1 MSPLPRHTALRYLE
15 PLREGGSLP
24 AIVEADGGLF
34 VVKFRGAGQGA
45 LALVAEIVVGELAR
59 SLGLPVPELALV
71 HVDAAF
77 GRTEP
82 DPEIQDLLR
91 ASHGINVGL
100 EYLEGAF
107 NFDPRAAGDLVSP
120 ELAAEVV
127 WLDCW
132 VTNPD
137 RSARNPNLLVHRR
150 RPWLIDHGAA
160 LYHQHDWSRV
170 SADRVRAPFARISD
184 HVLLA
189 TAADVDGADRR
200 LAERLPAGA
209 IDRAVEA
216 VPEDLISPEDRERHR
231 EWLHGRFTARADWVA
246 AAAEAQS
253 VARAR
258 PRDRRPYRR

>member
-1 MSPLPRHTALRYLE
+1 MSPLPLHTALRYLE

-24 AIVEADGGLF
+24 AVVEADGGLF

-59 SLGLPVPELALV
+59 SLGLPVPQLALV
-71 HVDAAF
+71 HVDPAF
-77 GRTEP
+77 GRSEP

-91 ASHGINVGL
+91 ASHGVNVGL

-107 NFDPRAAGDLVSP
+107 NFDPRAAGDLVAP

-137 RSARNPNLLVHRR
+137 RSHRNPNLLVHRR

-160 LYHQHDWSRV
+160 LYHQHDWSRAN
-170 SADRVRAPFARISD
+170 ADRMRAPFVRIAD
-184 HVLLA
+184 HVLLEA
-189 TAADVDGADRR
+189 SDDVEEADRR
-200 LAERLPAGA
+200 LADRLPDDAV
-209 IDRAVEA
+209 DRAVDA
-216 VPEDLISPEDRERHR
+216 VPADLVTPDDRERHR
-231 EWLHGRFTARADWVA
+231 DWLRGRFAERADWVA
-246 AAAEAQS
+246 AAAEARAT
-253 VARAR
+253 VRAR